1 MKSVQRTA
9 SYSMVTSKLRW
20 KPCQKEALWQSA
32 LHPRKGILNQLLHNL
47 HDFASDK
54 VKEESTNI
62 FFIFEQ
68 LSLCKKVTFDF
79 LKQLLSS
86 FLRNYGKRF
95 RNLKQLV
102 ESPPTRDAQ
111 LQKCYIGVGLGGRV
125 TIHATQINLKKTNIC
140 IR

>member
-1 MKSVQRTA
+1 MKSVQRAA
-9 SYSMVTSKLRW
+9 SCSVVTSKLRW
-20 KPCQKEALWQSA
+20 KPCQKNALWQSA

-68 LSLCKKVTFDF
+68 LSLQKVTFDF
-79 LKQLLSS
+79 LKQLLSN

-95 RNLKQLV
+95 RNLKQIE
-102 ESPPTRDAQ
+102 ESPPTRDAP

-125 TIHATQINLKKTNIC
+125 TIHATQINSKKTNIY